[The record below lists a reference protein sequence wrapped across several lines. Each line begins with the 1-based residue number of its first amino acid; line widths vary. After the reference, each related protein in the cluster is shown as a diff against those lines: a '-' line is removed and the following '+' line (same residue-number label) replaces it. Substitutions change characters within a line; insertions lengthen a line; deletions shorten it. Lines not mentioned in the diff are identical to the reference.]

1 MTAILPSGGPP
12 ADAEADRPPWSREHQ
27 RLHRHLL
34 HEPKLL
40 PEGATLLLA
49 VSGGQ
54 DSMALLQ
61 LLRDLSRLHRW
72 QLHLWHGDHGW
83 HAGAAATARS
93 LAAWVTGSG
102 GTLLIDRADHRRGQA
117 IGEAGARQWR
127 YDTLL
132 QRARDL
138 GCSHVV
144 TGHTASD
151 RAETM
156 LINLARGAHRRGL
169 ASLRA
174 SRQLQERILVRPLLI
189 FSRAET
195 LAITQAWKLPI
206 WSDPSNE
213 DKCLERNRLRLE
225 VMPTLDRLH
234 PGVERRLAAQA
245 QRLADDDDSNAELI
259 DLALLTLLQPDNSLN
274 RPRLVGLARANQRR
288 LLQAWLERLQ
298 GPILKAS
305 ALNALLPH
313 LADPS
318 RCGSMD
324 LAGDWRLH
332 WRGDALTLISTPSPQ
347 APDAQR

>member
-12 ADAEADRPPWSREHQ
+12 ADADGDRPPWSREHQ

-34 HEPKLL
+34 REPTLL
-40 PEGATLLLA
+40 PAGATLLLA
-49 VSGGQ
+49 LSGGQ
-54 DSMALLQ
+54 DSMALLL

-83 HAGAAATARS
+83 HAAAADTARS
-93 LAAWVTGSG
+93 LAAWVASSG
-102 GTLLIDRADHRRGQA
+102 GTLLIDRADPGRGQA
-117 IGEAGARQWR
+117 VGEAGARQWR

-132 QRARDL
+132 QRAREL
-138 GCSHVV
+138 HCSHVV

-169 ASLRA
+169 ASLRT
-174 SRQLQERILVRPLLI
+174 SRGLQERILVRPLLI

-195 LAITQAWKLPI
+195 LAISQAWNLPI

-213 DKCLERNRLRLE
+213 DRSLERNRLRLE
-225 VMPTLDRLH
+225 VMPILNRLH

-245 QRLADDDDSNAELI
+245 QRLADDDDSNGELTA
-259 DLALLTLLQPDNSLN
+259 LALRALLQADNSLK
-274 RPRLVGLARANQRR
+274 RSQLVGLTGANQRR

-305 ALNALLPH
+305 ALNALLPR

-318 RCGSMD
+318 SCGSMD
-324 LAGDWRLH
+324 LCGAWRLH
-332 WRGDALTLISTPSPQ
+332 WRGDALTLIPTPSS
-347 APDAQR
+347 DAQR